1 MNTGIIF
8 VMNIG
13 IINQKTIILKYILV
27 MQF

>member
-13 IINQKTIILKYILV
+13 IITQKMIILKYILV

>member
-13 IINQKTIILKYILV
+13 IITQKTIILKYILV